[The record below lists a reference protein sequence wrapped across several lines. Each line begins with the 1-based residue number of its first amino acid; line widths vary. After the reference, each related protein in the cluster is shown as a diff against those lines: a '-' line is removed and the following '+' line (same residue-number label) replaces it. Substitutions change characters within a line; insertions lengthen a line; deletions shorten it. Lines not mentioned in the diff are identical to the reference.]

1 LTQAVPASRINV
13 AEPPPLDNT
22 NEIRMKIKLLF
33 PILVCCLPS
42 AAEGQTADEIVKK
55 AVDARGG
62 IEKIKA
68 VQSERIT
75 ARLTSAPGVG
85 AAVILELK
93 RPHKMHSEITVEG
106 QKIIRVYDGKSGGW
120 SINPFTESKDVQPM
134 SAEDLKEA
142 PDESDMDGPL
152 VDYKSKSSQIE
163 LVGKED
169 LDGKPVY
176 RLKLTNKNGDVR
188 SYLLDASSFLT
199 VKWEGIR
206 KIEGKELPWESS
218 LVDYHEIQGMKFP
231 FKIEQGSPGTEL
243 KQALTIEKI
252 EIDPKIDESHFAKP
266 ASPEAPAA
274 PATPTPTAT

>member
-1 LTQAVPASRINV
+1 
-13 AEPPPLDNT
+13 
-22 NEIRMKIKLLF
+22 MKTRVLF
-33 PILVCCLPS
+33 TILVFFLPL
-42 AAEGQTADEIVKK
+42 AAVAQTADEIVKK

-75 ARLTSAPGVG
+75 ARLTSAQGIE
-85 AAVILELK
+85 ATVILELK
-93 RPHKMHSEITVEG
+93 RPHRMHSEITVEG
-106 QKIIRVYDGKSGGW
+106 QKIIRVYDGKSEGW
-120 SINPFTESKDVQPM
+120 SINPFAESKDIQPM

-152 VDYKSKSSQIE
+152 VDYKSKSSQIV
-163 LVGKED
+163 LLGKED

-218 LVDYHEIQGMKFP
+218 LSDYHEIQGMKFP
-231 FKIEQGSPGTEL
+231 FKIEQGSPGTEF

-252 EIDPKIDESHFAKP
+252 EIDPKIDESRFAKP
-266 ASPEAPAA
+266 VSREAPAA
-274 PATPTPTAT
+274 PATPTPTAPESPNGQ